1 MNTFNLPARSIVY
14 VQDVYC
20 GWCWGF
26 AERMVEFEAAN
37 KHRIPF
43 TAVSGGL
50 FVGDRAAPMSRYPYI
65 SESNERI
72 AQMTGATFGAAY
84 KALAEEGSTVMDS
97 LEAATALAVLRAQD
111 PEQAIHWVHELQ
123 QAFYLNGR
131 SLSDQEVCLGIAAAN
146 GLDVDAVRRHLTDGS
161 GREQALADFAL
172 ARALGAQSYPTLLYV
187 DGRKVTKLPA
197 VGTPLETLNQTLD
210 SLLG

>member
-1 MNTFNLPARSIVY
+1 
-14 VQDVYC
+14 
-20 GWCWGF
+20 
-26 AERMVEFEAAN
+26 
-37 KHRIPF
+37 
-43 TAVSGGL
+43 
-50 FVGDRAAPMSRYPYI
+50 
-65 SESNERI
+65 
-72 AQMTGATFGAAY
+72 
-84 KALAEEGSTVMDS
+84 
-97 LEAATALAVLRAQD
+97 
-111 PEQAIHWVHELQ
+111 LQ

-146 GLDVDAVRRHLTDGS
+146 GLDVEAVRRHLTDGS

-172 ARALGAQSYPTLLYV
+172 ARALGAQSYPTLLFV

>member
-1 MNTFNLPARSIVY
+1 
-14 VQDVYC
+14 
-20 GWCWGF
+20 
-26 AERMVEFEAAN
+26 MVEFEATN

-72 AQMTGATFGAAY
+72 AQMTGVTFGAAY
-84 KALAEEGSTVMDS
+84 KALAEEGTTVMDS
-97 LEAATALAVLRAQD
+97 LDAATALAVLRAQD

-131 SLSDQEVCLGIAAAN
+131 SLSDQEVCRGIAAAN
-146 GLDVDAVRRHLTDGS
+146 GLDVEAVRRHLTDGS

-172 ARALGAQSYPTLLYV
+172 ARALGAQSYPTLLFV
-187 DGRKVTKLPA
+187 DGRKVTTLPA